1 MMMWIKFLGIISLS
15 AGRLFPVTAA
25 DVPINTPSPM
35 LEPAFPACEQFH
47 LAVEGDNC
55 NSIIAGAQ
63 LNWYEFLRIN
73 PAIGGA
79 EGCTTKILVNTW
91 YCVKTFDP
99 AAAPPWLTLQPK
111 PSQTKAIQGPE
122 RTSISTKTR
131 SKKKKAP
138 KITKAPVPNY
148 NECRYGDCWYA
159 FGELSKGK
167 DEYLSEASSK
177 CSKVF
182 ATGCREGWEWPGK
195 VGRLCNGC
203 QEFSSACP
211 CFLAGH
217 YHTKTHN
224 PLYSRPGQQD
234 QNDFLPTDD

>member
-1 MMMWIKFLGIISLS
+1 MMMSTKLFGVISLF
-15 AGRLFPVTAA
+15 AGQLFLALAA
-25 DVPINTPSPM
+25 DIPINAPSPM
-35 LEPAFPACEQFH
+35 LQPAFPACEQFY

-55 NSIIAGAQ
+55 NFIIAGAQ
-63 LNWYEFLRIN
+63 LNWYEVFRIN
-73 PAIGGA
+73 PALGGA
-79 EGCTTKILVNTW
+79 QGYTTNILVNT
-91 YCVKTFDP
+91 C
-99 AAAPPWLTLQPK
+99 
-111 PSQTKAIQGPE
+111 QTKAVQAPK
-122 RTSISTKTR
+122 RTSISTKTG
-131 SKKKKAP
+131 STKKKAP
-138 KITKAPVPNY
+138 RITKAPVPNH
-148 NECRYGDCWYA
+148 NECRYVDCWYS
-159 FGELSKGK
+159 FGELGKGK

-182 ATGCREGWEWPGK
+182 ATGCREDWDWPGK